1 MVYKKINYFLLSL
14 SLIFFVSCSNNS
26 KNFESNIHFD
36 IENCNISS
44 PQPTKESLKADN
56 EIYIIGHA
64 YGAPGKG
71 NFFPENLVNFF
82 SEKLDPDQINHIALT
97 GDFVRINN
105 IESFKRVKNYI
116 DNNFSN
122 YFLSVGNHEVGEE
135 IGNLENYHENFNEV
149 LFYQE
154 FNEFLIISANFSN
167 ENWLPTIDY
176 QRQINSIIDNTNKEN
191 IIILSHQL
199 FWLEEINYEISA
211 NSDSLLSS
219 RLNKDS
225 LSWIRNNDKNYI
237 VISGD
242 YGAWGDTTYCKKI
255 NNRLF
260 IASGIGDT
268 ENDSIIKIYDYKNS
282 LLIKEVNINT
292 KG

>member
-1 MVYKKINYFLLSL
+1 MIYKKIKFFQSILLIML
-14 SLIFFVSCSNNS
+14 FVCCSNSPNNI
-26 KNFESNIHFD
+26 KSNIYFD
-36 IENCNISS
+36 IENCNINSS
-44 PQPTKESLKADN
+44 SFIEGSIEAEN

-71 NFFPENLVNFF
+71 DFFPNYLINFF
-82 SEKLDPDQINHIALT
+82 STRLNPDQINHIALT
-97 GDFVRINN
+97 GDFVKINN
-105 IESFKRVKNYI
+105 IESFKKVKNYI
-116 DNNFSN
+116 DDNFSN

-135 IGNLENYHENFNEV
+135 IGNLKNYYEV
-149 LFYQE
+149 FQEELYYQE

-167 ENWLPTIDY
+167 ENWLPTLDY
-176 QRQINSIIDNTNKEN
+176 QNQINSIIDNTNKEN

-219 RLNKDS
+219 GLNKDS

-242 YGAWGDTTYCKKI
+242 YGAWGDPTYCKEI

-260 IASGIGDT
+260 IANGIGDT

-282 LLIKEVNINT
+282 VLIEEISINT
-292 KG
+292 RG